1 MRNVLVVEREITSAE
16 SMVRDL
22 RRQGF
27 LARSVGTGAQALRTY
42 READLVLLSL
52 ELPDV
57 DGIEVCRSLRTESD
71 VPLIAFTRRDDELE
85 RVLALKAGADDCVA
99 QTWGFREMGARI
111 DAVLRRSSRR
121 AGPATPEAISLL
133 PLHIDPR
140 TREVRLRDR
149 LIDVTSKE
157 FELLYVLAANSGTVV
172 SRKELMAKVWGSD
185 WGQASRTIDTHV
197 STLRAKLGCS
207 RWIITVRGI
216 GYRMGH
222 AARSRHAPSTDPSA
236 DLSATSHDGPVEAQ
250 RAASSAR

>member
-1 MRNVLVVEREITSAE
+1 MRNVLVVEREASSAA
-16 SMVRDL
+16 SLVRDL

-27 LARSVGTGAQALRTY
+27 DARSVDTGAHALRTY

-57 DGIEVCRSLRTESD
+57 DGIEVCRNLRAESD

-99 QTWGFREMGARI
+99 QTWGFREIAARVE
-111 DAVLRRSSRR
+111 AVLRRSHRPLS
-121 AGPATPEAISLL
+121 AVSETISLG

-140 TREVRLRDR
+140 AREVRLHGRH
-149 LIDVTSKE
+149 IDVTSKE
-157 FELLYVLAANSGTVV
+157 FELLYLLASHSETVI
-172 SRKELMAKVWGSD
+172 SRKELMAKVWGSE
-185 WGQASRTIDTHV
+185 WATTSRTIDTHV

-207 RWIITVRGI
+207 RWIITVRGV

-222 AARSRHAPSTDPSA
+222 HSASSRLAEVS
-236 DLSATSHDGPVEAQ
+236 
-250 RAASSAR
+250 AAS

>member
-1 MRNVLVVEREITSAE
+1 MVERETAAADAL
-16 SMVRDL
+16 VRDL
-22 RRQGF
+22 RRQGYS
-27 LARSVGTGAQALRTY
+27 ARSVATGAHALHAY

-57 DGIEVCRSLRTESD
+57 DGIEVCRSLRDASD

-99 QTWGFREMGARI
+99 QTWGFREIGARI
-111 DAVLRRSSRR
+111 EAVLRRARR
-121 AGPATPEAISLL
+121 GPASSEAISLR

-157 FELLYVLAANSGTVV
+157 FELLYILAVNHETVV
-172 SRKELMAKVWGSD
+172 SRKELMSKVWGSD
-185 WGQASRTIDTHV
+185 WGPTSRTIDTHV

-207 RWIITVRGI
+207 RWIVTVRGV
-216 GYRMGH
+216 GYRM
-222 AARSRHAPSTDPSA
+222 AVARRAPEPA
-236 DLSATSHDGPVEAQ
+236 PALSAPEG
-250 RAASSAR
+250 